1 MAMLDLQTISL
12 QYSSERILNNVSLRL
27 SASDAL
33 LIQGPNGCGKT
44 SLLNII
50 AGIQPATSGRI
61 MWNGKERSKSSL
73 TLAYLSFDSPLLAEL
88 SVADNLRYWAALYHH
103 TDPSSIMNA
112 LSYFGLEQKAFA
124 SALTL
129 SAGERQRVHL
139 SKLLLFHLDLWLLD
153 EVTTHLDAINQE
165 RFEATLLDIRQERS
179 IVLCVSHL
187 PLKNF
192 NKKLEFKRT
201 L

>member
-1 MAMLDLQTISL
+1 MIDLESISL
-12 QYSSERILNNVSLRL
+12 QHGSKWILHDISLRL
-27 SASDAL
+27 RSSDGL

-50 AGIQPATSGRI
+50 AGTQPATSGRI
-61 MWNGKERSKSSL
+61 TWNGKELSKSSF
-73 TLAYLSFDSPLLAEL
+73 TLAYLSFDTSLLPEL
-88 SVADNLRYWAALYHH
+88 SVFDNLRYWAALYHH
-103 TDPSSIMNA
+103 TDSPSVMSA
-112 LSYFGLEQKAFA
+112 LSHFGLKQKAFA
-124 SALTL
+124 LPLAL

-139 SKLLLFHLDLWLLD
+139 SKLLLMRLDLWLLD
-153 EVTTHLDAINQE
+153 EVTTHLDALNQKC
-165 RFEATLLDIRQERS
+165 FETALLDIRQKGS

-192 NKKLEFKRT
+192 NKTLEFRRT

>member
-12 QYSSERILNNVSLRL
+12 QHGSERILNDVSLRL
-27 SASDAL
+27 SASDGL

-50 AGIQPATSGRI
+50 AGTQPATSGRI
-61 MWNGKERSKSSL
+61 TWNGKERSKCSL
-73 TLAYLSFDSPLLAEL
+73 NLAYLSFDSPLLTEL
-88 SVADNLRYWAALYHH
+88 SVVDNLRYWTALYHH
-103 TDPSSIMNA
+103 TDSSAIMNA
-112 LSYFGLEQKAFA
+112 LSYFGLGQKAFA
-124 SALTL
+124 PALTL
-129 SAGERQRVHL
+129 SAGERQRLHL
-139 SKLLLFHLDLWLLD
+139 SKLLLVPLDLWLLD
-153 EVTTHLDAINQE
+153 EVTTHLDTLNQQ
-165 RFEATLLDIRQERS
+165 RFEAALLDIRQEGS